1 MSFLSKDVGVDL
13 GTANTLVY
21 MKGKGIIMRE
31 PSVVAV
37 DTKTD
42 EVRCVGAE
50 AKAVIGRTP
59 GSIVAVRPLKDGVI
73 ADFDITANML
83 ETFLKKA
90 CGNSMFSRPRVV
102 ICIPSGVTEVER
114 RAVREATLKAG
125 ARQVSVIEEPMAAAI
140 GAGLPISEPTGS
152 MIVDIGGGTAEIAV
166 ISLGGI
172 VASRSVRMAGDMFD
186 QAIIAFIKRKY
197 NLLIGER
204 TAEQIKIE
212 IGSAYPMD
220 PEMTLEIKGRNL
232 VDGLPK
238 NVVVHSEDVREALLE
253 CLVKITSAIKETL
266 ERTPPELSAD
276 IIDHGITLTGGGA
289 LLRGLDQLIQSET
302 GIDVHVAETRWTAW
316 PRAPALC
323 STMWMSARRSG
334 YRRRSY
340 VRAAL
345 WGECCSEC
353 GKVSDTAAVR
363 FSAANTASCAD
374 GTAVRAFFMQR
385 PAVGRGHPDRRE
397 APFERFF

>member
-1 MSFLSKDVGVDL
+1 MSLFSKDVGIDL

-37 DTKTD
+37 DTKSD

-114 RAVREATLKAG
+114 RAVREAALKAG

-212 IGSAYPMD
+212 IGSACPQD
-220 PEMTLEIKGRNL
+220 PETSMEIKGRNL

-238 NVVVHSEDVREALLE
+238 DILIRSEEVREAMSESLLRIVDAIKDTLE
-253 CLVKITSAIKETL
+253 C
-266 ERTPPELSAD
+266 TPPELSSD
-276 IIDHGITLTGGGA
+276 IIDRGIMLSGGGA
-289 LLRGLDQLIQSET
+289 LLRGLDTLIQNET
-302 GIDVHVAETRWTAW
+302 GIDVHIAEAPLDCVALGAGAVLDN
-316 PRAPALC
+316 PDLA
-323 STMWMSARRSG
+323 
-334 YRRRSY
+334 
-340 VRAAL
+340 
-345 WGECCSEC
+345 
-353 GKVSDTAAVR
+353 GK
-363 FSAANTASCAD
+363 
-374 GTAVRAFFMQR
+374 
-385 PAVGRGHPDRRE
+385 RRE
-397 APFERFF
+397 EMSYL